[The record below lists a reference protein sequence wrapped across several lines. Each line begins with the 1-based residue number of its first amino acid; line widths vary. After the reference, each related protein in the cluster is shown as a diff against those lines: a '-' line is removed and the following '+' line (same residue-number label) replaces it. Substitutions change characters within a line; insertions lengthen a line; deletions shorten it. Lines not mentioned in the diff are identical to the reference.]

1 MSHDPVTLNMDLTLS
16 FFTQLF
22 LLNVE
27 RGDVQYTANLL
38 KAMGKKKNILD
49 IDCQDPLGR
58 SALVI
63 SIENESLEMMQLLL
77 EQGIQIKVGSEQQFS
92 ARHLCE
98 PFSRNTLSL

>member
-1 MSHDPVTLNMDLTLS
+1 MITSLLTLDWHL
-16 FFTQLF
+16 FFFIQLF

-38 KAMGKKKNILD
+38 KALGKKKNILD

-63 SIENESLEMMQLLL
+63 SIENESLEMMRLLL
-77 EQGIQIKVGSEQQFS
+77 EQGIQIKVGFEQLLSS
-92 ARHLCE
+92 APLW
-98 PFSRNTLSL
+98 TILSKYA